1 MNKAFTLIE
10 LLGVI
15 IILAVIAL
23 ITTPIIT
30 TVLKDNKESA
40 AVVTVES
47 IIKAA
52 KNYSAVLETDNEE
65 IEFTINYTKNPYTL
79 IFKGEENDKSKEFK
93 KYINNTNIPDGG
105 IFHMDDN
112 GDIELKLWF
121 SKESICIVK
130 EINNKKV
137 SISKEITKKEE
148 CTIK

>member
-40 AVVTVES
+40 DVVTVES

-79 IFKGEENDKSKEFK
+79 IFKGEENDRSKEFK

>member
-40 AVVTVES
+40 DVVTVES

-130 EINNKKV
+130 EIDNKKV

>member
-40 AVVTVES
+40 DVVTVES

-79 IFKGEENDKSKEFK
+79 IFKGEENDRSKEFK
-93 KYINNTNIPDGG
+93 KYINNTNKPDGG

-130 EINNKKV
+130 EIDNKKV

>member
-15 IILAVIAL
+15 IILAIIAL

-40 AVVTVES
+40 DVVTVES

-79 IFKGEENDKSKEFK
+79 IFKGEENDRSKEFK

-130 EINNKKV
+130 EIDNKKV

>member
-40 AVVTVES
+40 DVVTVES

-79 IFKGEENDKSKEFK
+79 IFKGEENDRSKEFK

-130 EINNKKV
+130 EIDNKKV